1 MSHDYADNREHLR
14 ASAARALDALAM
26 LETHDDES
34 TRRRAVDALR
44 VLESEAREHAA
55 KVRALPPP
63 GDAP

>member
-14 ASAARALDALAM
+14 AASARALDALAM

-34 TRRRAVDALR
+34 TRRRAIDALR

-63 GDAP
+63 GEAP